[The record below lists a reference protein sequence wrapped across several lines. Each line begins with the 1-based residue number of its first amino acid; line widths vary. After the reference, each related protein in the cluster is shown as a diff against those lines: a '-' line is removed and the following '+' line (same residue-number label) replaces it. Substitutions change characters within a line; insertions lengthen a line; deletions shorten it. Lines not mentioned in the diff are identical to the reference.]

1 MRSLLEAAMGREPEK
16 RGAFWKKA
24 CGEDLSL
31 LKEVESLLLA
41 VERGEGVE
49 QAAPSTALGSMGM
62 GGTGETATVGSPRRE
77 LNKDGST
84 PVSNQER
91 SIGPYRLV

>member
-49 QAAPSTALGSMGM
+49 QAAPSTALGSMG
-62 GGTGETATVGSPRRE
+62 GTGETATTTSSRNG
-77 LNKDGST
+77 
-84 PVSNQER
+84 
-91 SIGPYRLV
+91 